1 MVSGISNTNS
11 INKLNNHVPVARV
24 QTNPALQTDTVNI
37 EQKKKKKLS
46 KGAKWALGVVGTF
59 GTLAAAGLAF
69 VAHKRNQIAKL
80 YKEKLVLSNLGENLQ
95 FQEAATVE
103 EGIKFAKEVLKIKE
117 VDSNISLDA
126 INEAN
131 KGLVKVSNANKGQ
144 LFMPTA
150 LRYVNEPSANWY
162 AHVNRNIQSEK
173 FGELTLN
180 SSFFEHA
187 RLDEGLN
194 RDLFCE
200 DGAKAFKK
208 LTGGNYNIPVYDR
221 VACTPKKDVMDLIQK
236 YYASSDSLTIPEK
249 RTLYYSILKG
259 IHTNGSVY
267 KRSPISFLKK
277 LEANPKYKTF
287 FENNKPNYEELS
299 KKTTAEQA
307 AYVEDILKKMMDENN
322 VYINHIEIIPSESTI
337 YHEMGHLQDYAKNL
351 KELDLAKWKYS
362 NMARILKDSWGE
374 AQKGKKSSD
383 KLNTLDEIGNHWGS
397 IHSDKELKKFFNEHP
412 DDFKKCYPDLHEFL
426 TTQEIQQ
433 TAGEISA
440 YAQSGIGE
448 FIAEVYKEMVQGKPI
463 SDKVK
468 ALYEK
473 YNGPKLP

>member
-1 MVSGISNTNS
+1 M
-11 INKLNNHVPVARV
+11 
-24 QTNPALQTDTVNI
+24 QTYPALQSDTVNI

-46 KGAKWALGVVGTF
+46 KGAKWALGVIGTF
-59 GTLAAAGLAF
+59 GALAAAGLAF

-131 KGLVKVSNANKGQ
+131 RGLVKVSNANKGQ

-162 AHVNRNIQSEK
+162 AHVNRSIKSDK

-187 RLDEGLN
+187 RLDEGLK
-194 RDLFCE
+194 RDLFLE
-200 DGAKAFKK
+200 DGTRTFQK
-208 LTGGNYNIPVYDR
+208 LSGGNYTMPVDDY
-221 VACTPKKDVMDLIQK
+221 VVFEPKKDVMDLIQK
-236 YYASSDSLTIPEK
+236 YYTSSDSLTIPEK
-249 RTLYYSILKG
+249 RTLYYSLLKG
-259 IHTNGSVY
+259 IHTNGSVH

-287 FENNKPNYEELS
+287 FKNNKPSYEELS
-299 KKTTAEQA
+299 QKTTAEQV

-322 VYINHIEIIPSESTI
+322 VYINHLEIIPSESTI

-362 NMARILKDSWGE
+362 NITRILKDSWND
-374 AQKGKKSSD
+374 ARDGKKASD
-383 KLNTLDEIGNHWGS
+383 VPNTLDEIGNHWGS
-397 IHSDKELKKFFNEHP
+397 IVSDKEFKKFYDEHP
-412 DDFKKCYPDLHEFL
+412 DEFKKCFPDAYEFL

-433 TAGEISA
+433 TAGEVSA

-448 FIAEVYKEMVQGKPI
+448 FIAEVYKEMIQGKPI

-468 ALYEK
+468 ALYKK
-473 YNGPKLP
+473 YNGPVLRT